1 MCRIVLAQLEGSGRG
16 GLGSYNAKAHE
27 DLLSLL
33 DEVPVK
39 DGNAWI
45 ETLMHRNE
53 MLGKLS
59 HQCLASLHFIASCK
73 WKAQLQLLMSQPAVE
88 LCLLLYDQEHWL

>member
-1 MCRIVLAQLEGSGRG
+1 MSRIVLAQLEGSGRG

-39 DGNAWI
+39 DGDAWI

-59 HQCLASLHFIASCK
+59 HQCLALLHFHCELWTESIVA
-73 WKAQLQLLMSQPAVE
+73 AANEPAG
-88 LCLLLYDQEHWL
+88 C